1 MDSNKEINN
10 RVKNKPFSVTRFVFS
25 IVITSV
31 VLTFLFLMAMPNYP
45 PLRASRI
52 KDDCFLEIRLLAGA
66 VEMYNLDYET
76 KIQKLDNET
85 IKVLVDGKYLKNFPE
100 PFIEKCK
107 YLSQGDLAS
116 DTGVIYCEA
125 HGDPEGNIK
134 SKYPESDIIRE
145 VNTKIKVNKIK
156 GYSIVISIII
166 LISLFAVS
174 FFDIILPKINDRMT
188 KLISPIFSK
197 KQ

>member
-1 MDSNKEINN
+1 MDSDKEINN

-52 KDDCFLEIRLLAGA
+52 KDDCFLEIRLLADA

-76 KIQKLDNET
+76 KIHKLDDEI
-85 IKVLVDGKYLKNFPE
+85 IKSLVNNKYLKNIPE

-116 DTGVIYCEA
+116 DTGIIY
-125 HGDPEGNIK
+125 
-134 SKYPESDIIRE
+134 
-145 VNTKIKVNKIK
+145 
-156 GYSIVISIII
+156 
-166 LISLFAVS
+166 
-174 FFDIILPKINDRMT
+174 
-188 KLISPIFSK
+188 
-197 KQ
+197 